1 MGLYL
6 NYEGGRIYFDL
17 PRGWNLISE
26 QDRASPEVVSDVK
39 AEIDRALESPIGSA
53 RIEDLARP
61 GMDIVLLFDDQ
72 QRPSPASIALPLIM
86 NRLNKAGVRDERMT
100 AICACGTHPGPTEE
114 QMKAKVGEEV
124 LSRVAGRL
132 FTHDSKS
139 NENIIIGRTRRGNLV
154 EINRHVALADLIIGV
169 GECMPHPSAG
179 YGGGYKIVMPG
190 TSSYRSIAEHH
201 FAFMRNKNSR
211 VNLLDGNPFWEEIV
225 EAGRLSRLAFKLDF
239 IMNEKKQVIRAF
251 AGDPEAEWR
260 EAARFAESLYLMR
273 LPRHADVTI
282 TSASPLELGVQA
294 TKALLLANC
303 CTRSGGTIVW
313 VASQKQA
320 GPILPLI
327 EEMGSPRSANEIH
340 RDFAGGAIPEHLSRF
355 GISYIMQVVHYKEL
369 VERFNIIH
377 VTEGLTPEQVRMMGM
392 TYSNNLQRT
401 VDDLGKDIPRADV
414 AVFPSGGNIIPEV
427 R

>member
-1 MGLYL
+1 MGQYL
-6 NYEGGRIYFDL
+6 NYEGGRIQFDL
-17 PRGWNLISE
+17 PPGWNLISQ
-26 QDRASPEVVSDVK
+26 QDIAAPDAVSDIK
-39 AEIDRALESPIGSA
+39 AEIDRALENPIGSA
-53 RIEDLARP
+53 RIEDLVRP
-61 GMDIVLLFDDQ
+61 GMDVVLLFDDQ
-72 QRPSPASIALPLIM
+72 QRPTPASIALPLIM
-86 NRLNKAGVRDERMT
+86 NRLNAAGVRDERTT
-100 AICACGTHPGPTEE
+100 AICACGTHPGPDED
-114 QMKAKVGEEV
+114 QMKVKVGEEV
-124 LSRVAGRL
+124 LSRLSGRV

-139 NENIIIGRTRRGNLV
+139 PENIIIGRTRRGNLV
-154 EINRHVALADLIIGV
+154 EISRHVALADLIIGV
-169 GECMPHPSAG
+169 GECMPHPTAG

-190 TSSYRSIAEHH
+190 VSSYRSIAEHH
-201 FAFMRNKNSR
+201 FAFMRNRSSR

-225 EAGRLSRLAFKLDF
+225 DAGRMSRLTFKLDF

-313 VASQKQA
+313 VASQKHA

-327 EEMGSPRSANEIH
+327 EEMGSRRNANEIH
-340 RDFAGGAIPEHLSRF
+340 RDFVGGAIPKHLSRF
-355 GISYIMQVVHYKEL
+355 GISYIMQIVHYKEL

-392 TYSNNLQRT
+392 TYANDLQQT
-401 VDDLGKDIPRADV
+401 IDDLAKDMPRADV